1 VSTAPLPELRYRV
14 GTYATFR
21 RAMLDS
27 LARQEELTR
36 LTARR
41 SDDFGITVL
50 ELWAAVAD
58 VLAFYQER
66 YANEAYLPTARRL
79 ESVARLAALLGY
91 RRAPGAAALA
101 RLAFTMEAG
110 KRAALPV
117 GLRVQS
123 LPGPGEL
130 PQLFETLEP
139 LDADARLNVLRIFP
153 QPTSATALA
162 KGRTEATLDRA
173 LGPALS
179 AGLAAGHR
187 VVVFKDQQPATVEEK
202 TIAAVRT
209 EADRA
214 IVTWAQPVERTTWD
228 AAAKAYSFARTFRL
242 FGHNAPATYMHPE
255 TVLPRTVSKK
265 GAIAKSAQLKL
276 KSGSELRDA
285 LVGQSE
291 LEPRIVWRLRTL
303 GSSEFA
309 YPRSGNAEE
318 AAAAGAANTSRL
330 CLDARLGG
338 LAAGTRLLVADTRPG
353 GTKRLVTVVDVD
365 QAGDVLGA
373 VTDSVTRVTVTPALG
388 SLPDRRGVVVY
399 ELGHEL
405 ALWAQAY
412 AERLTGNTVYVPGRL
427 TEDGAVQVER
437 RIERGELTP
446 GVLVRPD
453 ELAIGRRVV
462 LADASGQS
470 LAATINAAATTT
482 TPEATGF
489 CHLVV
494 PLAVEGTLDL
504 ETASATL
511 RGNVAQASH
520 GETIAD
526 ETLGNGDAS
535 TSFQRFRLR
544 RTPLTLVPGSDAGG
558 LDSSLSV
565 FVDGVRWEE
574 VPELLGREP
583 DERVFTARLVEDDAV
598 ELGFGDGVA
607 GARLPTGRGNVHATY
622 RVGTGLA
629 GRVPVGALTTA
640 LDRPPG
646 LLAVTNPLA
655 ATGGA
660 DPEATSAAR
669 RGAPR
674 TVRTFGRAI
683 SLSDVE
689 DLVTASGEVAK
700 AQATWTWDGLGQAIH
715 VTVAA
720 QAGGTFSAEDLR
732 RHAAALDAARDANHP
747 LRVANVVYVDVV
759 VRVRVG
765 VEPDRRRSD
774 VETTAR
780 EALLGAFAFDALQL
794 GRPVGLSDVYAVLQA
809 VPGVAFVDVD
819 ELRFKDAAEQ
829 QARRVEAGDLQPV
842 LLIRAARPDAGAAG
856 GVRPAELP
864 RLAAPSLDATV
875 TAVGGLA

>member
-1 VSTAPLPELRYRV
+1 VSAASLPELRYRI
-14 GTYATFR
+14 GSYATFR
-21 RAMLDS
+21 LAMLES
-27 LARQEELTR
+27 LARREELIR
-36 LTARR
+36 FTARR

-66 YANEAYLPTARRL
+66 YANEAFLPTARRL

-101 RLAFTMEAG
+101 RLAFTIEAG
-110 KRAALPV
+110 KRVSLPV
-117 GLRVQS
+117 GSRVQS

-130 PQLFETLEP
+130 PQLFETVEP

-153 QPTSATALA
+153 QPASAAALA
-162 KGRTEATLDRA
+162 KGQTEATLDRA
-173 LGPALS
+173 LGAALS
-179 AGLAAGHR
+179 AELAAGQR
-187 VVVFKDQQPATVEEK
+187 VVVFKDQQAVPVEEK
-202 TIAAVRT
+202 TIATLRAD
-209 EADRA
+209 ADRA

-242 FGHNAPATYMHPE
+242 FGHNAPATYMQPE
-255 TVLPRTVSKK
+255 TVLPRSVSKK
-265 GAIAKSAQLKL
+265 GAIAKESLKF
-276 KSGSELRDA
+276 KAGSELRDA
-285 LVGQSE
+285 LVGQTE
-291 LEPRIVWRLRTL
+291 VEPRIVWTLRTL
-303 GSSEFA
+303 GTGDFA

-330 CLDARLGG
+330 CLDARFDG
-338 LAAGTRLLVADTRPG
+338 LAAGSRLLVADTRPG
-353 GTKRLVTVVDVD
+353 GTKRLVTVMEVD
-365 QAGDVLGA
+365 QAADALGA
-373 VTDSVTRVTVTPALG
+373 ATDTVTRVTVTPALG
-388 SLPDRRGVVVY
+388 SLPDRRGVLVY
-399 ELGHEL
+399 ELRHEL
-405 ALWAQAY
+405 ALWPQAY
-412 AERLTGNTVYVPGRL
+412 GARLTGDTVYLPGRL
-427 TEDGAVQVER
+427 ADDGAVEVER

-446 GVLVRPD
+446 GLLVRPD

-462 LADASGQS
+462 LADASGQR
-470 LAATINAAATTT
+470 LAATIDAAATTT
-482 TPEATGF
+482 TPDATGF

-511 RGNVAQASH
+511 SGNVAQASH

-544 RTPLTLVPGSDAGG
+544 RTPLTLVPDSDAGG
-558 LDSSLSV
+558 LNSSLTV
-565 FVDGVRWEE
+565 LVDGVRWEE
-574 VPELLGREP
+574 VPELLGRAP
-583 DERVFTARLVEDDAV
+583 DERVFTARLAEDDAV
-598 ELGFGDGVA
+598 ELGFGDGVE

-622 RVGTGLA
+622 RAGTGLA
-629 GRVPVGALTTA
+629 GRVAAEALTTA

-646 LLAVTNPLA
+646 LLSVTNPLA

-660 DPEATSAAR
+660 DPEATDAAR

-683 SLSDVE
+683 SLRDVE

-747 LRVANVVYVDVV
+747 LRVANVLYVDVV

-774 VETTAR
+774 VESAAR
-780 EALLGAFAFDALQL
+780 EALLAAFAFDALQL
-794 GRPVGLSDVYAVLQA
+794 GRPVGLSDIYAVLQA

-819 ELRFKDAAEQ
+819 ELGFKDPAEHL
-829 QARRVEAGDLQPV
+829 ARRVETSDVQPV
-842 LLIRAARPDAGAAG
+842 LLIRAARPDAGAPG

-864 RLAAPSLDATV
+864 RLAAPSVDATV